1 MLPARLLPVNEPAVP
16 WSDVAARLQPFIA
29 RRVPAPDVDDVLQDV
44 LLRMHRGLASIRD
57 EERMTSWMF
66 QIARTAIADRARDRG
81 RHPLV
86 GDTPDAEAASDDA
99 GESDKPAA
107 RALAS
112 CLTMFVARLAS
123 PYREAITLVELEGMT
138 VRAAA
143 EMVGV
148 SVSGMK
154 SRVQRG
160 RAQLRCALE
169 ECCEIA
175 VDVRGGVTDIAPRPK
190 AWCVSPGTSSCSSDP
205 RAATGVPDDDDAS

>member
-1 MLPARLLPVNEPAVP
+1 MTEPAVP
-16 WSDVAARLQPFIA
+16 WRDVAARLQPYIA

-57 EERMTSWMF
+57 EDSMTSWMF
-66 QIARTAIADRARDRG
+66 QIARSAIADRGRDRG
-81 RHPLV
+81 RYPLV
-86 GDTPDAEAASDDA
+86 GDASAPELTNDERD
-99 GESDKPAA
+99 ESEKPAA
-107 RALAS
+107 QALAA
-112 CLTMFVARLAS
+112 CLTIFVARLAS

-138 VRAAA
+138 AGAAA

-160 RAQLRCALE
+160 RAQLRCMLE

-175 VDVRGGVTDIAPRPK
+175 VDARGGVTDVIPRPK
-190 AWCVSPGTSSCSSDP
+190 AWCASPGAGSCFS
-205 RAATGVPDDDDAS
+205 AATGVPDHDDAS